1 MKEKRRIRSLAIGI
15 SQGDEKAF
23 KEIYYIYFERLWRF
37 ACEYVIDK
45 GEAENIVQNCF
56 LKLWERRDG
65 IDEDFHISAWLFT
78 VVKHDCLSFISH
90 KNIVAKKSDD
100 LIFRELK
107 ANYDSLTN
115 LEFSKSTLFEIKD
128 LVESALEKLN
138 PNCRKVF
145 ELSRYKNKRH
155 KEIAEELGLSEKSV
169 EAHITTALSKLR
181 ITLRDYLNP
190 K

>member
-1 MKEKRRIRSLAIGI
+1 MKEKRRIRSLTGGI

-23 KEIYYIYFERLWRF
+23 REIYYLYYERLWRF
-37 ACEYVIDK
+37 ACEYIIDP
-45 GEAENIVQNCF
+45 GEAENVVQNCF
-56 LKLWERRDG
+56 LKLWERRDRV
-65 IDEDFHISAWLFT
+65 DEDFHISAWFFT

-90 KNIVAKKSDD
+90 KKLVAEKADD
-100 LIFRELK
+100 LVFRELK
-107 ANYDSLTN
+107 VNYDALAN

-128 LVESALEKLN
+128 LVESTLEELN

-169 EAHITTALSKLR
+169 EAYITTALKKLR
-181 ITLRDYLNP
+181 IALRDYLRQ